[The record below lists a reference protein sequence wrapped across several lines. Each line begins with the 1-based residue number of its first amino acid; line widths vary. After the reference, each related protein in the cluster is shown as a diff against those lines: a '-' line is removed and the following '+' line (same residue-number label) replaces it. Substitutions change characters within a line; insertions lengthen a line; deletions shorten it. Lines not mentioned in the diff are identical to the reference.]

1 MARKKTEGEQ
11 IGDRVVHTLL
21 SGMRPKDRQAVL
33 GELTT
38 EERQEVLESELD
50 GRIAQWD
57 QTHETKWGE
66 S

>member
-33 GELTT
+33 GELTPA
-38 EERQEVLESELD
+38 ERQEVLESELD